1 MIHAAAKWMHALNQD
16 RFLVQ
21 SSLQKASG
29 QGVRT
34 HPPMVLSAM
43 YIEKLSRSGSWP
55 FTRYSKLTF
64 FLVWR
69 FLYIVSEA
77 RSPSLMR
84 GGLFGL
90 SWWLQGGD
98 RAIVTLWAA
107 VRDLRRWHAIILVLS
122 LCRRRNV
129 GCGRLSGWRSKICL
143 LWSTIRTT
151 YPDRICQLSRC
162 DMAVVRMWCLRVSC
176 ASPWGSPDRGS
187 APRVIRE
194 RGPYTAHGLVP

>member
-1 MIHAAAKWMHALNQD
+1 MIHTAAKWTHALNQD

-107 VRDLRRWHAIILVLS
+107 VRDLRRWHAIIPVLS
-122 LCRRRNV
+122 LCRRRIV
-129 GCGRLSGWRSKICL
+129 GCGRLSEWCSKTCLLLVNDLDKHIRIGYVGCPDVIWRSSGCDVCECRVL
-143 LWSTIRTT
+143 L
-151 YPDRICQLSRC
+151 PEGVRIGETRH
-162 DMAVVRMWCLRVSC
+162 VS
-176 ASPWGSPDRGS
+176 S
-187 APRVIRE
+187 
-194 RGPYTAHGLVP
+194 